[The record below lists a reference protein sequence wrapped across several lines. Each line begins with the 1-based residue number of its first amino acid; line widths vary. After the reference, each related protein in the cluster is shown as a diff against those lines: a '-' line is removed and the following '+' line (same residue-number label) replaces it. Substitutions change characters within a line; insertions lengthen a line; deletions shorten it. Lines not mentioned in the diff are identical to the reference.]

1 MKLGLCRGK
10 VAVEPYDYEWEIT
23 AQQTITTLKK
33 VLGTLIIDAQ
43 HIGSTSIK
51 GICAKPI
58 IDIAIGV
65 SDFHVIP
72 EMIQR
77 LEGNGFIYRGQDHPD
92 QYLFVCGDNDVR
104 THHIHVVIYGSDEWN
119 DYVNMRDYLNSH
131 SEDAA
136 TYSALKESLAKQYSD
151 DRGTYTAMK
160 SDMIKEILM
169 KALDWRKE
177 QSI

>member
-10 VAVEPYDYEWEIT
+10 VTVEPHDFEWEIT

-65 SDFHVIP
+65 SDFRVMP

-77 LEGNGFIYRGQDHPD
+77 LEGNDFIYRGQDHPE
-92 QYLFVCGDNDVR
+92 QYLFVCGNNDVR

-136 TYSALKESLAKQYSD
+136 KYSALKESLAKQYSD

-160 SDMIKEILM
+160 NDMIKEILA
-169 KALDWRKE
+169 KAIDWRKE